1 MVIWRTP
8 KGEARSDDREATPV
22 REALGGLDFGDSVV
36 NDMSAFNP
44 LTLVRGGQA
53 RAAIVFVIL
62 MWPSS
67 MAAQGVARCI
77 SDVEDVSR
85 TWHQLEDGSERG
97 SQAGPSARRAG
108 PHHAGPHVEYM
119 RNQLRL
125 ALRQCQEGNL
135 DEAQLRIALIRSWLK
150 LPEMSK

>member
-1 MVIWRTP
+1 MVN
-8 KGEARSDDREATPV
+8 EMFEFD
-22 REALGGLDFGDSVV
+22 
-36 NDMSAFNP
+36 P
-44 LTLVRGGQA
+44 LTLVCGGRI
-53 RAAIVFVIL
+53 RAAVVLGMF

-67 MAAQGVARCI
+67 LAALDVARCI
-77 SDVEDVSR
+77 SDVEEVSS
-85 TWHQLEDGSERG
+85 TWRQLEYGGERG
-97 SQAGPSARRAG
+97 GQAGPSVRRVG

-150 LPEMSK
+150 LPEMSR